1 MSPSQARYQQRRAQ
15 GLCGHCGAWNDQDPY
30 VRCSQCYTPHP
41 RISRLFPKDIRE
53 SYNMAY
59 AWYLRQQTMAPVEIG
74 CCGQFWTVTG
84 VPFRAPCCGRVFGTT
99 EKEA

>member
-1 MSPSQARYQQRRAQ
+1 
-15 GLCGHCGAWNDQDPY
+15 
-30 VRCSQCYTPHP
+30 
-41 RISRLFPKDIRE
+41 
-53 SYNMAY
+53 MAY